1 MRMLVWRARQT
12 LSQAISLG
20 PHAVRIAV
28 SAACQCAR
36 SCANTACKALR
47 MIAHGIAVA
56 AIHTSVIAGVYAAT
70 QGWHIHSGKH
80 MTDDTA
86 KLSGPDFSQA
96 VELSTIADGTT
107 LLGHADGEPVLLT
120 RRGDEV
126 FAIGAICTHY
136 GAPLAQGLIVGDTV
150 RCPWHHACFDLRTG
164 EMYRAPALDAVACD
178 RVHAVRD
185 AARMSEPGD
194 VAVGAV
200 YVHGKLENGTYEP
213 CTVSSTD
220 PESVTIIGGGAAGN
234 AAAEALRN
242 ADYCGPITILSA
254 DQTRPCDRPNLSK
267 GYLAGTAT
275 DDSNLLRPADFYTT
289 HKIDLQLGVRVTSI
303 DTKAKTIDVE
313 GGSPQAY
320 DVLLLATGAAPRHL
334 DIPGCDLPHV
344 HYLRT
349 LSDARALVAG
359 AATAKRAVVIGA
371 SFIGLEVASSL
382 RTRGIDVHVVGT
394 ETTLMAK
401 ILGRQVGDFLRA
413 LHEQHGVTFHL
424 GTTATAIDERS
435 VMLGTGERLQ
445 ADLIVIGIGVIP
457 ATALAEQAGLAVD
470 HGVLVDAYLR
480 TNAADVFAAGD
491 IASWPDRLSGKRIR
505 VEHWVVAE
513 RQGQTAAH
521 NILGQ
526 QERFD
531 HVPFFWTEQYDLGL
545 AYVGH
550 AERWDE
556 IGIDGSLE
564 ARDCTIT
571 YRLAG
576 QELAKAFIH
585 RDLAG
590 LHTELAMEQRI
601 AASPVELAH
610 A

>member
-1 MRMLVWRARQT
+1 M
-12 LSQAISLG
+12 SD
-20 PHAVRIAV
+20 
-28 SAACQCAR
+28 
-36 SCANTACKALR
+36 KAE
-47 MIAHGIAVA
+47 
-56 AIHTSVIAGVYAAT
+56 
-70 QGWHIHSGKH
+70 
-80 MTDDTA
+80 D
-86 KLSGPDFSQA
+86 LSGPDFSQA
-96 VELSTIADGTT
+96 MELSSIADGTT
-107 LLGHADGEPVLLT
+107 LLGHADGKPVLLT

-136 GAPLAQGLIVGDTV
+136 GAPLAEGLIVGDTV

-164 EMYRAPALDAVACD
+164 EAYRAPALDAVACD

-194 VAVGAV
+194 VPVSDI
-200 YVHGKLENGTYEP
+200 YVHGKLEGGTYES
-213 CTVSSTD
+213 CTASSTE
-220 PESVTIIGGGAAGN
+220 PKSVTIIGGGAAGN

-242 ADYCGPITILSA
+242 ADYCGAITILSA
-254 DQTRPCDRPNLSK
+254 DETRPCDRPNLSK

-275 DDSNLLRPADFYTT
+275 DDSNLLRSADFYTE

-303 DTKAKTIDVE
+303 DTTTKTIHLE
-313 GGSPQAY
+313 RGSAQTY
-320 DVLLLATGAAPRHL
+320 DVLLLATGAEPRRL
-334 DIPGCDLPHV
+334 DIPGADLSHV

-349 LSDARALVAG
+349 LTDARALVAST
-359 AATAKRAVVIGA
+359 AAAKRAVIIGA

-394 ETTLMAK
+394 ETTLMEK
-401 ILGRQVGDFLRA
+401 VLGPQVGDFLRA
-413 LHEQHGVTFHL
+413 LHEQHGVRFHL
-424 GTTATAIDERS
+424 GTTATSIDEKH
-435 VMLGTGERLQ
+435 VTLENGEQLE

-457 ATALAEQAGLAVD
+457 ATDLAEKAGLTVD
-470 HGVLVDAYLR
+470 HGIVVDAYLR
-480 TNAADVFAAGD
+480 TSVADVFAAGD
-491 IASWPDRLSGKRIR
+491 IASWPDRLSGKHIR

-550 AERWDE
+550 AAKWDE
-556 IGIDGSLE
+556 ITIDGSLE
-564 ARDCTIT
+564 ARDCAIT
-571 YRLAG
+571 YSLAG
-576 QELAKAFIH
+576 KELAKAFIH
-585 RDLAG
+585 RDLDG

-601 AASPVELAH
+601 AATTDLA
-610 A
+610 AA